1 MSTYSGFSSRLSRG
15 QNFLQEKMIPALNG
29 FWNIFTRTVC
39 ILCLNRFWSYRNGKI
54 AKVCAFH
61 TSIALCDSVHLLFT
75 ENVLAL
81 TREQTN
87 RYVYLCDLLYNI
99 ILQHHFRSN
108 FYVLSSNNILSRIA
122 TLLRAK
128 DKHLRH
134 GASISDSRDTSPFS
148 TAKH

>member
-54 AKVCAFH
+54 AKICAFH

>member
-54 AKVCAFH
+54 AEVCAFH
-61 TSIALCDSVHLLFT
+61 TSIALCDFVHLLFT

>member
-1 MSTYSGFSSRLSRG
+1 
-15 QNFLQEKMIPALNG
+15 MIPELNG
-29 FWNIFTRTVC
+29 FWNISTRTVC
-39 ILCLNRFWSYRNGKI
+39 ILCLNRFLSYRNGKI

-61 TSIALCDSVHLLFT
+61 NPIALFDYVHLLFT

-134 GASISDSRDTSPFS
+134 GAFISDSRDTIPFS
-148 TAKH
+148 TTKH